1 MNPYRLRAYLA
12 ILAATIIWRVAGPVI
27 KYTLGGIDA
36 LSFLTYRFGLS
47 SLVAIASF
55 ALFGLHLSHQPRTL
69 FKLFLYGLFTSTIS
83 LGFLFFG
90 LEKTTVLDETV
101 ITLVN
106 PLLIATAGAYIF
118 KEHVTLREKVGMGIA
133 LLGTAFTVIEPII
146 QNGADG
152 SRLSGNILIVLYLV
166 ATIVSSILA
175 KELLREEVRPLT
187 MTNVS
192 FIIGFV
198 SLLPFA
204 LAKYGLGGL
213 TSTVQNLSLP
223 YQLGVLYMALLSGSL
238 AYTLSNAG
246 QKTIEIG
253 EAAVFSYLYPLF
265 AAPLAVIWLGE
276 KVTPTFIFGGAII
289 AIGVMIAEYKKSRY
303 NKASK

>member
-1 MNPYRLRAYLA
+1 MNPYRLRAYGLLLIVA
-12 ILAATIIWRVAGPVI
+12 LIWGVAGPVI

-55 ALFGLHLSHQPRTL
+55 VLFGLHLPHHPKIL

-90 LEKTTVLDETV
+90 LEKTTVLEETI

-106 PLLIATAGAYIF
+106 PLLIAAAGAYF
-118 KEHVTLREKVGMGIA
+118 LQEHVTLREKVGMGIA
-133 LLGTAFTVIEPII
+133 LVGTTYSVIGPII
-146 QNGADG
+146 QNGG
-152 SRLSGNILIVLYLV
+152 NGGRLSGNILIVFYLV

-175 KELLREEVRPLT
+175 KELLREDVKPLT

-204 LAKYGLGGL
+204 LFKYGAGGIV
-213 TSTVQNLSLP
+213 STIQNLSLP
-223 YQLGVLYMALLSGSL
+223 YQLGVFYMAFLSGSL
-238 AYTLSNAG
+238 AYTLSNVG

-253 EAAVFSYLYPLF
+253 EAALFSYLYPLF
-265 AAPLAVIWLGE
+265 ATPLAVIWLGE
-276 KVTPTFIFGGAII
+276 KIIPTFILGAII
-289 AIGVMIAEYKKSRY
+289 IAAGVIIAEYK
-303 NKASK
+303 AQQTQVLD